1 MPRSKHPT
9 KKQSA
14 SQRRKA
20 SNIRKAINKFE
31 NSPQQTALRLVC
43 FQIGFL
49 RRSTKMFNITN
60 DFLIAVVT
68 AFVYYIIFTLITT
81 KSK

>member
-20 SNIRKAINKFE
+20 NNIRKAINKFE
-31 NSPQQTALRLVC
+31 SSPQQTALRQSPKPEDLKLAKSRFARV
-43 FQIGFL
+43 FPDWIL
-49 RRSTKMFNITN
+49 KK
-60 DFLIAVVT
+60 
-68 AFVYYIIFTLITT
+68 VY
-81 KSK
+81 KDV

>member
-20 SNIRKAINKFE
+20 NNIRKAINRFE
-31 NSPQQTALRLVC
+31 NSPQQSALRKSSKPGDLNKAESRFARV
-43 FQIGFL
+43 FPDWIL
-49 RRSTKMFNITN
+49 KK
-60 DFLIAVVT
+60 
-68 AFVYYIIFTLITT
+68 VY
-81 KSK
+81 KDV